1 MSSVISLFLILGAS
15 IPIITW
21 DVPNFLVIVLDDVGY
36 NDVSWNNP
44 EMSTPHLHQ
53 LAEAGAVLDTFYSAP
68 RCSPSR
74 SALLTGLYPYKTGMQ
89 RGNISP
95 YRPYG
100 LPTRFKLLPEYLK
113 DQGYSTHLI
122 GKRKSPFI
130 YLISNSLFVKDFGI
144 WDTAMKIICQHE
156 EVLTHSWVI

>member
-1 MSSVISLFLILGAS
+1 MFQILIWYAQLSTTQSQSVMSFVITFLFILDTLSQNVVGEA
-15 IPIITW
+15 
-21 DVPNFLVIVLDDVGY
+21 PNFLVIVLDDVGY

-44 EMSTPHLHQ
+44 KMSTPHLHQ
-53 LAEAGAVLDTFYSAP
+53 LAETGVILDTFYSAP

-74 SALLTGLYPYKTGMQ
+74 SSLLTGLYPYKTGMQ

-113 DQGYSTHLI
+113 DKGYSSHLI
-122 GKRKSPFI
+122 GKK
-130 YLISNSLFVKDFGI
+130 L
-144 WDTAMKIICQHE
+144 
-156 EVLTHSWVI
+156 